1 MSYTT
6 KQVVD
11 AINADIQGLA
21 LPDHG
26 TFLYADARMLRY
38 DVKKSWLQIFPTV
51 EVHDVV
57 TTMGTYDNLVTICI
71 EWTTQTFNGTES
83 NIDDQPTAEQHL
95 STSDLIAD
103 RLRSYAAGVP
113 GLNNV
118 TAVVTEIKWDLKAAP
133 AWFAQHYLKVELF
146 KGDC

>member
-26 TFLYADARMLRY
+26 TFLYADARALRY
-38 DVKKSWLQIFPTV
+38 DVKKSWLQVFPVV
-51 EVHDVV
+51 EVHGVV
-57 TTMGTYDNLVTICI
+57 TTMGTYDNLVTVCI
-71 EWTTQTFNGTES
+71 EWSTQTFNGTES
-83 NIDDQPTAEQHL
+83 NVDDQDVAAQYLDATE
-95 STSDLIAD
+95 LIGN
-103 RLRSYAAGVP
+103 RLREYAAGVP
-113 GLNNV
+113 GLDNV
-118 TAVVTEIKWDLKAAP
+118 TAVVSEIKWDLKAAP
-133 AWFAQHYLKVELF
+133 AWFAQHYLRVELF